1 MILLCQSELA
11 CLLQAGRRPTI
22 FLFENIDK
30 VTLRQAQCVKLS
42 VLINHYLSMKITNE
56 NIIAFEKLY
65 RTNFVNSLSGFK
77 SANLIGTIS
86 KEGKTNLAIFSSVIH
101 VGANPPLIGMLV
113 RPASVP
119 RHTYTNIK
127 ETGYFTINHINEEIY
142 KQAHQTSARYEKE
155 VSEFDE
161 CGLTT
166 EYSATIKAP
175 YVKESKI
182 KIGCRFVEEHQIKTN
197 NTIFIVGE
205 ILEVIIPDDV
215 LMNDG
220 YVDIEKGGTI
230 TISSLDSYHETKRI
244 ARLSYAKPGIKLLWI

>member
-1 MILLCQSELA
+1 
-11 CLLQAGRRPTI
+11 
-22 FLFENIDK
+22 
-30 VTLRQAQCVKLS
+30 
-42 VLINHYLSMKITNE
+42 MKINNE
-56 NIIAFEKLY
+56 NILAFEKLY

-127 ETGYFTINHINEEIY
+127 ETGYFTINHINKEIF
-142 KQAHQTSARYEKE
+142 KQAHQTSARYAKE

-161 CGLTT
+161 CGLTP
-166 EYSATIKAP
+166 EYSTTIKAP

-182 KIGCRFVEEHQIKTN
+182 KIGCRFVEEHTIKTN
-197 NTIFIVGE
+197 DTIFIVGE
-205 ILEVIIPDDV
+205 ILEIIIPDDV

-220 YVDIEKGGTI
+220 YVDIEKAETI
-230 TISSLDSYHETKRI
+230 AVSGLDSYHETKKI
-244 ARLSYAKPGIKLLWI
+244 SRLTYAKPGKKIYEL

>member
-1 MILLCQSELA
+1 
-11 CLLQAGRRPTI
+11 
-22 FLFENIDK
+22 
-30 VTLRQAQCVKLS
+30 
-42 VLINHYLSMKITNE
+42 MKINNE
-56 NIIAFEKLY
+56 NILAFEKLY

-127 ETGYFTINHINEEIY
+127 ETGYFTINHINKEIF
-142 KQAHQTSARYEKE
+142 KQAHQTSARYDKE

-161 CGLTT
+161 CGLTP
-166 EYSATIKAP
+166 EYSTTIKAP

-182 KIGCRFVEEHQIKTN
+182 KIGCRFVEEHTIKTN
-197 NTIFIVGE
+197 DTNFLVGE

-220 YVDIEKGGTI
+220 YVDIEKAGTI
-230 TISSLDSYHETKRI
+230 AISSLDSYHDTKRI
-244 ARLSYAKPGIKLLWI
+244 LRLSYAKPGVKPKQISD